1 MFSKPE
7 GFRSE
12 LATRCFLL
20 GNWNIEPSGGLLIG
34 DVLVELLSHDRMKA
48 TFASLSKACRSGMW
62 KLTGEEQVVTFLQD
76 SILNHVLGGTK
87 NPKSLVMLYLK
98 YSSIALP
105 KFNVAMA
112 SRLFWFRSFNV

>member
-1 MFSKPE
+1 M
-7 GFRSE
+7 
-12 LATRCFLL
+12 LT
-20 GNWNIEPSGGLLIG
+20 G

-62 KLTGEEQVVTFLQD
+62 KLIGEEQVVTFLQD

-105 KFNVAMA
+105 IYATVAMA
-112 SRLFWFRSFNV
+112 SLFWVRSFNGMINLNHSKRRIQQSTSKCNMICFFYMIY